1 MIIGMHDHPA
11 ILRAILSGYELPAS
25 GEHGVTHWAR
35 VLENGLAI
43 ATSNGADTEVI
54 ALFALFHD
62 SRRVN
67 EYEDEAH
74 GARGAQFARSLR
86 GRLVHLDDARFELL
100 FEACALH
107 SDGAIDAHP
116 TVQTCW
122 DADRLD
128 LGRVGTKP
136 HPQRLCTD
144 GARALLEW
152 AHERAVSWH
161 QPTDVLSAWGWPPDA
176 HTPPDA

>member
-11 ILRAILSGYELPAS
+11 ILRAILDG
-25 GEHGVTHWAR
+25 
-35 VLENGLAI
+35 
-43 ATSNGADTEVI
+43 
-54 ALFALFHD
+54 
-62 SRRVN
+62 
-67 EYEDEAH
+67 
-74 GARGAQFARSLR
+74 
-86 GRLVHLDDARFELL
+86 
-100 FEACALH
+100 CALH
-107 SDGAIDAHP
+107 SEGAIDAHP

-144 GARALLEW
+144 GARTLLEW

-161 QPTDVLSAWGWPPDA
+161 QPAHVLAAWGWPPDA
-176 HTPPDA
+176 QTPPDA

>member
-1 MIIGMHDHPA
+1 MIIGVHDHPA
-11 ILRAILSGYELPAS
+11 ILRAILSGYALPIV
-25 GEHGVTHWAR
+25 GEHGIAHWAR
-35 VLENGLAI
+35 VLENGLKI
-43 ATSNGADTEVI
+43 AASNGADTEVV

-67 EYEDEAH
+67 EHEDDGH
-74 GARGAQFARSLR
+74 GVRGAQFARSLR
-86 GRLVHLDDARFELL
+86 GQLVHLDDARFELL

-107 SDGAIDAHP
+107 SDGAMEGNP

-128 LGRVGTKP
+128 LGRVGIQP
-136 HPQRLCTD
+136 HPQRLCTA
-144 GARALLEW
+144 GARAVLEW

-161 QPTDVLSAWGWPPDA
+161 QPTDVLSAWGWPPNA